1 MAFFEYP
8 AIYTGEIEPKGAK
21 KWIPLTHN
29 GVLIKSNV
37 KKCLAG
43 KPVELWVYDRVAL
56 MHLAEFDWPWTHLRL
71 AEGVGT
77 SMGRWKSVRSFRPG
91 IDDV

>member
-1 MAFFEYP
+1 MAYFEYP
-8 AIYTGEIEPKGAK
+8 PIYTGEAEPKGAK

-43 KPVELWVYDRVAL
+43 KPIELWVYDRTAL
-56 MHLAEFDWPWTHLRL
+56 VHLAEFDWPWTKLKL
-71 AEGVGT
+71 AEDAGPAI
-77 SMGRWKSVRSFRPG
+77 GRWKSVDRFRPG
-91 IDDV
+91 IDDL